1 MTLITG
7 APLTKSP
14 GYLLIGMPTN
24 FTCMGIPITHLGNLL
39 IRILIILCKCAA
51 NLTCKYLKTKKNF
64 PKRIVAVFSLIL
76 TALRTKSNKKVEKFE
91 NLHETNHSGGRQQI
105 STILVPSI
113 FRFSPADNLRLFHF
127 L

>member
-1 MTLITG
+1 
-7 APLTKSP
+7 
-14 GYLLIGMPTN
+14 
-24 FTCMGIPITHLGNLL
+24 
-39 IRILIILCKCAA
+39 
-51 NLTCKYLKTKKNF
+51 
-64 PKRIVAVFSLIL
+64 VAVFSLIL